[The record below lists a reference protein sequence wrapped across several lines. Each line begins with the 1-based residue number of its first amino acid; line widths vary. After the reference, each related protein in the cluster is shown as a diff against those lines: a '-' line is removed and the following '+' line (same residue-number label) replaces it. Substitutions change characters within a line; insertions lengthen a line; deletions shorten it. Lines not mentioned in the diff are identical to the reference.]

1 MFWQIQSFPACTHH
15 VFLSHCR
22 EDREWL
28 VFPLNEGLQNRGI
41 LTWLDRHDY
50 PYGRT
55 SYEALRDGVLQCR
68 HTVFLITGSML
79 EQPRG
84 WGLIE
89 LAWADLLQENL
100 RTTGG
105 TLQNIILP
113 LFFLA
118 HDNGRL
124 PRSAWHP
131 LRDRAVFHHPRDG
144 DALAWALRQIE
155 AFVIREMRRAQDLAM
170 VIRQDKQLRS
180 QLTARGGLIHRVTGR
195 KPALIPLPPDP

>member
-1 MFWQIQSFPACTHH
+1 MFWQIQFFPPCTHH

-28 VFPLNEGLQNRGI
+28 VCPLKEGLERRGI
-41 LTWLDRHDY
+41 LSWLDLHDY

-55 SYEALRDGVLQCR
+55 SLEALRDSVLQCR
-68 HTVFLITGSML
+68 HTVFLVTANML

-84 WGLIE
+84 WGIIE

-100 RTTGG
+100 RETGG
-105 TLQNIILP
+105 TLQNIMLP

-118 HDNGRL
+118 HDNERL
-124 PRSAWHP
+124 ARSAWQP

-155 AFVIREMRRAQDLAM
+155 DFLLREMQRSADLSAE
-170 VIRQDKQLRS
+170 IRQDRQWRRRL
-180 QLTARGGLIHRVTGR
+180 AVHGGLIERVTGGE
-195 KPALIPLPPDP
+195 PALIPLPAEP